1 MLVSAMLRWVGIW
14 CLFFISINSLAQ
26 ESQELVPINSSNGD
40 FIELDPRFSGNFTAS
55 FYQNLESNGISE
67 YTIRTSRN
75 IIGVVDNREKIRY
88 RFSSTATE
96 PQPFAEK
103 YMELLLQRS
112 PGLDIVKNLNVDTI
126 SVEDDG
132 KKIVVDLF
140 YSFGFDGLFGSLDAR
155 LSFTTTARLIESCEA
170 YDYGSGQYFQTTCIE
185 LVANNWHLSLF
196 DSSLD
201 PYANATAG
209 LVADLLFRLIGGSL
223 NGGNFI
229 NSRLYRV
236 PQ

>member
-26 ESQELVPINSSNGD
+26 ESVEI
-40 FIELDPRFSGNFTAS
+40 DPRFTGNFSTS
-55 FYQNLESNGISE
+55 YYQVLQDGSNAEFS
-67 YTIRTSRN
+67 IRTSRN
-75 IIGVVDNREKIRY
+75 VIGVEDIKAKVRY
-88 RFSSTATE
+88 RFSTTVTE
-96 PQPFAEK
+96 PQPFADK

-112 PGLDIVKNLNVDTI
+112 PGLDIVKNLNVDKI
-126 SVEDDG
+126 SVEDKG

-140 YSFGFDGLFGSLDAR
+140 YSFGFDGLFGALDAR
-155 LSFTTTARLIESCEA
+155 LSFTTTVRLIESCEA
-170 YDYGSGQYFQTTCIE
+170 YDYRSGQYVQTTCME
-185 LVANNWHLSLF
+185 LVANNWHLSRF

-236 PQ
+236 QQ